1 MFDFESVDA
10 RDMPAYRELI
20 GETNAA
26 LDKKGKIVSV
36 TLPMEGEGWS
46 PSQFAAV
53 SDKIVLMAYDEHWQS
68 GKSGP
73 IASNDWFTRKMT
85 KALQGM
91 PADKVIVALGSYGY
105 DWPKDKPA
113 DSLSV
118 EEAWLAAHDSG
129 ANPSFD
135 RGSGN
140 TGFSYQEGDVRH
152 DVWMLDAAAS
162 WNQMRILSHLGIGS
176 VALWRLGTEDP
187 GFWQALGTWRGGN
200 GTPNLSQITQSSNAD
215 VEGQGEILRI
225 TATPTNGERQVS
237 YDPKTGL
244 ANNVSYSKLPTPYV
258 VQRTGGANPKLL
270 ALTFDD
276 GPDPKWTPQILA
288 ILEQYKVPGTFF
300 VIGENGVANREI
312 LQRMV
317 AAGMELGNHSYTHPN
332 MANST
337 STSINLELNATRRLI
352 EAYTG
357 RSIRLF
363 RAPISVTPSRPR
375 PTNWSPPRSRR
386 TMAIRW
392 WACTSIPRTG
402 RRRACSAS
410 LTKPSVRSPPPR
422 PTRPPMSSCF
432 TMAAAIAPRPSW
444 PCPRSSPACASAA
457 IPSCRSPRWR
467 G

>member
-187 GFWQALGTWRGGN
+187 GFWQALGTWRG
-200 GTPNLSQITQSSNAD
+200 
-215 VEGQGEILRI
+215 E
-225 TATPTNGERQVS
+225 TARLTSARSPRAAMPTW
-237 YDPKTGL
+237 K
-244 ANNVSYSKLPTPYV
+244 A
-258 VQRTGGANPKLL
+258 
-270 ALTFDD
+270 
-276 GPDPKWTPQILA
+276 
-288 ILEQYKVPGTFF
+288 
-300 VIGENGVANREI
+300 
-312 LQRMV
+312 
-317 AAGMELGNHSYTHPN
+317 
-332 MANST
+332 
-337 STSINLELNATRRLI
+337 
-352 EAYTG
+352 
-357 RSIRLF
+357 
-363 RAPISVTPSRPR
+363 RAKSCA
-375 PTNWSPPRSRR
+375 SPPRRPMASGRSAMTPRPALPTMSATASCPPLCGAAYRR
-386 TMAIRW
+386 REPQA
-392 WACTSIPRTG
+392 AG
-402 RRRACSAS
+402 ADLRRRA
-410 LTKPSVRSPPPR
+410 R
-422 PTRPPMSSCF
+422 PQMD
-432 TMAAAIAPRPSW
+432 
-444 PCPRSSPACASAA
+444 PANPGHS
-457 IPSCRSPRWR
+457 
-467 G
+467 